1 MIPVSVLN
9 LVPMREGQSRAQAIE
24 SMIELAQETERI
36 GYTRYW
42 IAEHHNMP
50 SLVSSATQ
58 VLIGHTLAHTGK
70 IRVGSGGVMLPNHS
84 PLLVAEQYGTLATIY
99 PDRVD
104 LGIGRA
110 PGTDR
115 PTATALRRNERN
127 LSLNYPN
134 DVQMLQ
140 RYFRSSDEQGYV
152 RAFPGVGL
160 NVPIYM
166 LGSSTE
172 SAHLAAEL
180 GLPFAFAAH
189 FAPRLM
195 DAALEIY
202 RREFKPSDVLEKPY
216 VIVCLNVIAADTD
229 EEARF
234 LAGSQQ
240 QFIANIIKNT
250 RQPLQPPVAETHI
263 QWGSEQEQV
272 AVNEMLACS
281 LIGSKAS
288 VAAQFEA
295 LQIRLRADE
304 IMVVSYIYDQQKQ
317 YRSYRLFHEIASS
330 YRPSSL

>member
-9 LVPMREGQSRAQAIE
+9 LVPLRKGQNRAQAIE
-24 SMIELAQETERI
+24 AMIELAQETERI

-42 IAEHHNMP
+42 ITEHHNMP
-50 SLVSSATQ
+50 SLASSATQ
-58 VLIGHTLAHTGK
+58 VLIGHTLAHTDS

-115 PTATALRRNERN
+115 PTANALRRNEHN
-127 LSLNYPN
+127 LPLSYPN

-140 RYFRSSDEQGYV
+140 RFFRSSDEQGYV

-160 NVPIYM
+160 HVPIYM
-166 LGSSTE
+166 LGTSTE
-172 SAHLAAEL
+172 SAKLAAEL
-180 GLPFAFAAH
+180 GLPFVFAAH
-189 FAPRLM
+189 FAPHLLES
-195 DAALEIY
+195 ALDIY

-234 LAGSQQ
+234 LSGTQQ
-240 QFIANIIKNT
+240 QFLANTIKNT
-250 RQPLQPPVAETHI
+250 HLPLQPPVPETQI
-263 QWGSEQEQV
+263 EWSSEEERA
-272 AVNEMLACS
+272 AVNEMLSCS
-281 LIGSKAS
+281 LIGSKES
-288 VAAQFEA
+288 VAAQLEA
-295 LQIRLRADE
+295 LQTRLRADE
-304 IMVVSYIYDQQKQ
+304 IMVVSYIYDKQKQ

-330 YRPSSL
+330 YQPSPL

>member
-9 LVPMREGQSRAQAIE
+9 LVPVREGQNRAQAIE

-58 VLIGHTLAHTGK
+58 VLIGHTLAHTDS

-115 PTATALRRNERN
+115 PTANALRRNEHN
-127 LSLNYPN
+127 LPLSYPN

-140 RYFRSSDEQGYV
+140 RFFRSSDEQGYV

-160 NVPIYM
+160 HVPIYM

-172 SAHLAAEL
+172 SAKLAAEL

-189 FAPRLM
+189 FAPRLLES
-195 DAALEIY
+195 ALDIY

-234 LAGSQQ
+234 LAGTQQ
-240 QFIANIIKNT
+240 QFLANTIKNT
-250 RQPLQPPVAETHI
+250 RLPLQPPVPETQI
-263 QWGSEQEQV
+263 EWSSEEERA
-272 AVNEMLACS
+272 AVNEMLSCS
-281 LIGSKAS
+281 LIGSKES
-288 VAAQFEA
+288 VAARLEA
-295 LQIRLRADE
+295 FQTRLRADE
-304 IMVVSYIYDQQKQ
+304 IMVVSYIYDKQKQ
-317 YRSYRLFHEIASS
+317 YRSYRLFYEIASS
-330 YRPSSL
+330 YQPSPL